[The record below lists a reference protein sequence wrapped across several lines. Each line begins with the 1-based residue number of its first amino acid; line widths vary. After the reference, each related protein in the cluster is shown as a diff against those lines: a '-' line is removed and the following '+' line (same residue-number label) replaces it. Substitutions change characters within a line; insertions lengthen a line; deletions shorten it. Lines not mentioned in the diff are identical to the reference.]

1 MSRSKPKIIHEWQS
15 PEKIAVHD
23 MRELF
28 RQGKTGALRIL
39 IFTGALLI
47 ALHLF
52 MNKFL
57 PEDFEISF
65 TKAFILIFLFTIG
78 LVCYIYLVC
87 PLIIRYSRYKYKITD
102 EGVNVIGGGQSR
114 VLRWNKITGYIL
126 AKHEQVPEISVI
138 TICAQDTIRRLYLPE
153 EELAQEIIASVA
165 ERLPL
170 LKQVPESLKRIE
182 LSKSQR
188 IYLCLFTIIYS
199 VLAAFYMVLAM
210 PKKVGPFVFIV
221 VMIFGPGTLGLS
233 ALFGRKLFKNKYLKV
248 YAIVFNMVALGL
260 IMLFSL
266 LFLLYHFSKQMGG
279 R

>member
-28 RQGKTGALRIL
+28 RQVKAAAPRIL
-39 IFTGALLI
+39 IFTGVLLI

-57 PEDFEISF
+57 PEDAELSF
-65 TKAFILIFLFTIG
+65 TKAFILVFLFAIG
-78 LVCYIYLVC
+78 LVCYIYLVY

-102 EGVNVIGGGQSR
+102 EGVNVSWGGQSR
-114 VLRWNKITGYIL
+114 LLRWNKITGYIL
-126 AKHEQVPEISVI
+126 AKHEQVSEISVI
-138 TICAQDTIRRLYLPE
+138 SICAQDTIRRLYLPE
-153 EELAQEIIASVA
+153 EDLAQEIIASVA

-170 LKQVPESLKRIE
+170 LEQVPESLKRIE

-188 IYLCLFTIIYS
+188 LYLCLFTIIYS

-233 ALFGRKLFKNKYLKV
+233 ALFGRKLFKNKSLKV

-266 LFLLYHFSKQMGG
+266 LFLLYHFSKQTGG